1 MCPSSNIPGVTTTMK
16 SRILYTLL
24 LAGALM
30 LPAIA
35 QQAPVDS
42 QQPAALSES
51 SAQSTSDQTP
61 NQSSQSS
68 AAQKA
73 SSDQN
78 MSAQQP
84 IEPIRQGFWGKLNP
98 FARKKYVQN
107 QLAPVRNRVSELDEL
122 SAANAKDIKDADARS
137 QEGIRQADAKATQAG
152 QRAKHAG
159 SRALQ

>member
-1 MCPSSNIPGVTTTMK
+1 MK
-16 SRILYTLL
+16 SRILYTLYNL
-24 LAGALM
+24 SVASALV

-42 QQPAALSES
+42 QQPAASPES

-84 IEPIRQGFWGKLNP
+84 VEPIRQGFWGKLNP
-98 FARKKYVQN
+98 FARKK
-107 QLAPVRNRVSELDEL
+107 
-122 SAANAKDIKDADARS
+122 
-137 QEGIRQADAKATQAG
+137 
-152 QRAKHAG
+152 
-159 SRALQ
+159 